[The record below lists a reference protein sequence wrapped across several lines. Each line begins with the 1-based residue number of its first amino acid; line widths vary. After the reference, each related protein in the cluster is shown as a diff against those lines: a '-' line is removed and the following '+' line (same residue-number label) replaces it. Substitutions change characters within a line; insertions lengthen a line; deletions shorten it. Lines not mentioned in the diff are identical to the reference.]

1 MISRITL
8 AVCLASGLAASAL
21 MPPQA
26 EARSRGERSAPIVRS
41 AGGDRSELTEQLSD
55 PMTQVKVAAM
65 AAMMSQMLLDLKV
78 GPPARAMGD
87 MGVEDARSVSPDA
100 RLGDIAGPGARDM
113 PRQIARE
120 VPGAMRKMGAASGAF
135 EEMIPEFEAMA
146 EKMRR
151 AMAQAGYPS
160 RR

>member
-1 MISRITL
+1 MISRVAL
-8 AVCLASGLAASAL
+8 AACLAAAAV
-21 MPPQA
+21 MPSLA
-26 EARSRGERSAPIVRS
+26 EARSHDERSQY
-41 AGGDRSELTEQLSD
+41 TEALSD

-65 AAMMSQMLLDLKV
+65 AALMSQMLLDLKV
-78 GPPARAMGD
+78 GPLARAMGEFGD
-87 MGVEDARSVSPDA
+87 EDARWVSPDA

-120 VPGAMRKMGAASGAF
+120 VPSAMRKMGAASGAF

-146 EKMRR
+146 DKMRR
-151 AMAQAGYPS
+151 TMEQTRRPS